1 MKIENIN
8 RAQLEPALKG
18 DTVDYLY
25 HFGISS
31 NDKIL
36 NSMKDLKAIVVAG
49 SADRIK
55 RMAETW
61 SEQNNKSKI
70 LKLPKEERFSV
81 YYTGG
86 VLFSSHGM
94 GMPSISIAVQE
105 LMKLVYFVKK
115 GNLTEMDQVFWCRVG
130 TSGGVG
136 LAPGS
141 VVISTEALLP
151 DLKPYRLFVTGKEHF
166 FESKFP
172 EKCIEA
178 IIKANVKEKINI
190 VKGKTI
196 GANSFYIEQN
206 RIDGAI
212 SLCTEKEKMDWL
224 KKASEFGVKNIEM
237 ETPLMAGFLNHWG
250 FSNFAAICCTLLNR
264 LNGDQITSTHEE
276 LERYSVNAET
286 VLWNYLKLLK

>member
-8 RAQLEPALKG
+8 RAQLESALKG
-18 DTVDYLY
+18 ETVDYLY

-31 NDKIL
+31 KDEIL
-36 NSMKDLKAIVVAG
+36 NSMKDLKAIIMAG
-49 SADRIK
+49 SANRVK

-61 SEQNNKSKI
+61 SQKNNKSKI

-81 YYTGG
+81 YYTSG

-94 GMPSISIAVQE
+94 GMPSMSIAVQE

-115 GNLTEMDQVFWCRVG
+115 GNLTEMDNVFWCRVG

-136 LAPGS
+136 LEPGN
-141 VVISTEALLP
+141 VVVSTEAVLA
-151 DLKPYRLFVTGKEHF
+151 DFKPYRLFVAGKEHF

-172 EKCIEA
+172 EKCIND
-178 IIKANVKEKINI
+178 IIKANTKGKLNI

-212 SLCTEKEKMDWL
+212 ALCSEKEKMDWL
-224 KKASEFGVKNIEM
+224 KKAAEFGIKNIEM
-237 ETPLMAGFLNHWG
+237 ETPMMAGFLNHWG
-250 FSNFAAICCTLLNR
+250 FSNFATICCTLLNR
-264 LNGDQITSTHEE
+264 LNGDQVGSTSEE
-276 LERYSVNAET
+276 LESYSLNAET
-286 VLWNYLKLLK
+286 VLWNYLELIK

>member
-1 MKIENIN
+1 MKIKNMN
-8 RAQLEPALKG
+8 KAHLDKALKG
-18 DTVDYLY
+18 KSVDHLY
-25 HFGISS
+25 HFGVC
-31 NDKIL
+31 
-36 NSMKDLKAIVVAG
+36 NSDDVLCPMKDLKAIVMAG

-55 RMAETW
+55 RMAEAW
-61 SEQNNKSKI
+61 SKKNNRSKI
-70 LKLPKEERFSV
+70 LKFPKEERFSV
-81 YYTGG
+81 YYTNG

-115 GNLTEMDQVFWCRVG
+115 GNVKEMDKVFWCRVG

-136 LAPGS
+136 LEPGS

-151 DLKPYRLFVTGKEHF
+151 DLKPYRLFVAGKEYF

-172 EKCIEA
+172 KKCIDK
-178 IIKANVKEKINI
+178 IIKANAKEKINI

-212 SLCTEKEKMDWL
+212 ALCSEKEKMAWL
-224 KKASEFGVKNIEM
+224 KKAAKFGVKNIEM
-237 ETPLMAGFLNHWG
+237 ETPLMAAFLNYWG

-264 LNGDQITSTHEE
+264 LHGDQVSSTSKQ
-276 LERYSVNAET
+276 LERYSANAET